1 MSVREEYDGMTFG
14 DAPESAAEALAW
26 LVDQG
31 DRFGQFINGAF
42 GVPGAG
48 FDAVNPASG
57 EVLATLSAATPDDLD
72 SAVSAAG
79 KAERKWARLGGAG
92 RARHLDALAR
102 VIANNARLCAVMEV
116 LDTGRPIGAVRD
128 DDLAQV
134 QRQFQHHASLAQL
147 IDDEWP
153 GRAPLGVCA
162 VILPSRMP
170 LVVLA
175 RKLAPALAAG
185 NSVIVKPSQWA
196 SLSALLFADLCSQA
210 GLPKGVVNILT
221 GDAALG
227 ERLACHA
234 GIDMVGFAGSLSA
247 GRALR
252 RATAGS
258 GKALSLEVDAA
269 ESFVVFDDADLD
281 SAVEALAQRFD
292 SPHRLLVQESVAE
305 RFQEKLRNRM
315 EKLRVGDPLDRCT
328 DIGAM
333 ANPAARGRLADLIA
347 RAGGDLFVPVRP
359 SPGGQYHRP
368 ALITGL
374 APADPAM
381 HLDIRGPVAVGMS
394 FRTPQEALQLINN
407 TGHAGAVSLW
417 SETLSLVLDL
427 APRLAAGVVWINAT
441 GLTDAAAPHGGL
453 REAGFGRDGGWDGL
467 AHYTAANVKPK
478 PLPRLEPFA
487 SANGAQTSEQVPEVS
502 DATLF
507 IAGRQVRPGG
517 YCRNVHDKAG
527 RILGQV
533 ALAGASDVG
542 AAVGAAHNAADWSRR
557 SGRDR
562 ARVLMAMSHALAT
575 RKEDLSHLINSLTG
589 GRSGEKEIDTA
600 IERLFAYAAKA
611 DTIAA
616 RAPGV
621 PMHGLAVA
629 ERAPVGVIGAICPDE
644 APLLG
649 LVSVLAPILTMGNRA
664 VLLASEAYPLI
675 APELALIFEC
685 LQMPPGAVNLL
696 TGCHAD
702 LASAMARHM
711 EIEALWCFSSSDL
724 SAMIERESA
733 EAMKRT
739 WVNDG
744 HARDWFGA
752 AGEDPAFLD
761 KATMI
766 RTTWLPAGI

>member
-1 MSVREEYDGMTFG
+1 MSVREEYDSMAYG

-31 DRFGQFINGAF
+31 DRFGQFINGTF
-42 GVPGAG
+42 GAPRAG
-48 FDAVNPASG
+48 FDAVNPANG
-57 EVLATLSAATPDDLD
+57 EVLATLSAATQEDLD

-79 KAERKWARLGGAG
+79 KAQRKWAGMGGAG

-102 VIANNARLCAVMEV
+102 VVANNARLCAVIEV

-128 DDLAQV
+128 HDVTQV
-134 QRQFQHHASLAQL
+134 ERQFQHHASLARL
-147 IDDEWP
+147 IESELP

-162 VILPSRMP
+162 AILPSRMP
-170 LVVLA
+170 LAVLA

-185 NSVIVKPSQWA
+185 NSVIAKPSQWA
-196 SLSALLFADLCSQA
+196 SLSALLFADLCRQA

-221 GDAALG
+221 GDAAVG
-227 ERLACHA
+227 ESLACHE
-234 GIDMVGFAGSLSA
+234 GTDMVGFAGSLTA

-252 RATAGS
+252 RATAGA
-258 GKALSLEVDAA
+258 GKVLSLEMDAA
-269 ESFVVFDDADLD
+269 DSFVVFDDADLD
-281 SAVEALAQRFD
+281 SAIEALAVSYD

-305 RFQEKLRNRM
+305 RFHQKLRNRM
-315 EKLRVGDPLDRCT
+315 ENLRIGDPLDRCT

-333 ANPAARGRLADLIA
+333 ANPAGRGRMADLIA
-347 RAGGDLFVPVRP
+347 RAGGDLFVPTRP

-381 HLDIRGPVAVGMS
+381 HLDIRGPVAVAMS
-394 FRTPQEALQLINN
+394 FRTPQEAVQLINN

-441 GLTDAAAPHGGL
+441 GLTDAAAPQGGL

-467 AHYTAANVKPK
+467 AHHTGTNGKPR
-478 PLPRLEPFA
+478 PLPRIEPFA
-487 SANGAQTSEQVPEVS
+487 STNGAAASAEAPGVT

-533 ALAGASDVG
+533 AQAGTSDVG

-562 ARVLMAMSHALAT
+562 ARALLAMSHALTT
-575 RKEDLSHLINSLTG
+575 RKDDLSHLINDLTG
-589 GRSGEKEIDTA
+589 GRGGEKEVDTA
-600 IERLFAYAAKA
+600 IERLCSYAARA

-621 PMHGLAVA
+621 AMHGLAVA
-629 ERAPVGVIGAICPDE
+629 ARAPVGVIGAICPDE

-649 LVSVLAPILTMGNRA
+649 LVSVLAPILAMGNRA
-664 VLLASEAYPLI
+664 VLVASEAYPLV
-675 APELALIFEC
+675 APELSLIFEC

-696 TGCHAD
+696 TGSHAD
-702 LASAMARHM
+702 LAPAMARHM
-711 EIEALWCFSSSDL
+711 EIDALWCFSSSDL

-752 AGEDPAFLD
+752 EGEDPAFLD
-761 KATMI
+761 RASMI
-766 RTTWLPAGI
+766 RTIWLPAGV